1 MGFNSAFKALIKI
14 LYLKA
19 NIFFLSYLTQFFLE
33 KKKFQTNIVEE
44 IKTYILN
51 IFPSKFVPFMR

>member
-51 IFPSKFVPFMR
+51 IFPSKFEPFMR